1 VDVSNP
7 KDSTYDTAE
16 QHVQIDSTL
25 RAQMQV
31 ENEQDISHFLALPK
45 IIPAMKYKRQQPL
58 LDFTQSLLDFT

>member
-1 VDVSNP
+1 
-7 KDSTYDTAE
+7 
-16 QHVQIDSTL
+16 VQIDSTL